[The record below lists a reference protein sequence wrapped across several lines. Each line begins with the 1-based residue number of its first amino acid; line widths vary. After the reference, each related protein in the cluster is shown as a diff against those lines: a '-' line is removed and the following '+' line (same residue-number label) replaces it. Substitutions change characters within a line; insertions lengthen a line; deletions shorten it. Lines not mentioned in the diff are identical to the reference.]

1 MSIDLKG
8 ISSAFIGFALVAT
21 VGGCSNK
28 ASDGG
33 SFALPDTLRVAA
45 LYSPSSYFIY
55 KEEEMGYDYSL
66 VQALGRE
73 KGMALDLTVAHSLAE
88 AVALLDSGIVDVIAH
103 EVPVTAEYR
112 SHGIVYCGPRNT
124 TRQVLVQPLSGR
136 KPEITDVTQLV
147 GRDVYVID
155 KSKYLSRMENL
166 NDELGGGIAI
176 HTVDRDT
183 LIAEDLIEMV
193 SKGEIPL
200 TVVDSDV
207 ALVNKTYY
215 PRLDITMPVSFAQ
228 QSAWAVSESKS
239 WLADSIDAWIT
250 ADKPRREN
258 AALLK
263 RYFELS
269 KTNDFSTREK
279 HPGPSAYD
287 AIFKAHAGEIG
298 WDWRL
303 LSAVC
308 FAESRYDPTVKSW
321 VGAKGIMQVMP
332 ATGKAYGYMPEQ
344 LDDPEVSVAVA
355 VKIIAALE
363 KSLRQRV
370 PDGDERLKFV
380 LAAYNSG
387 VAHIYDAITLA
398 RKAGYDPQRWFGNVE
413 EGLLMKAHPEYYNDP
428 DVKYGYF
435 RGRQTTAYVGE
446 VLRYYEEL
454 KEKVK

>member
-1 MSIDLKG
+1 
-8 ISSAFIGFALVAT
+8 
-21 VGGCSNK
+21 
-28 ASDGG
+28 
-33 SFALPDTLRVAA
+33 
-45 LYSPSSYFIY
+45 
-55 KEEEMGYDYSL
+55 
-66 VQALGRE
+66 
-73 KGMALDLTVAHSLAE
+73 
-88 AVALLDSGIVDVIAH
+88 
-103 EVPVTAEYR
+103 
-112 SHGIVYCGPRNT
+112 
-124 TRQVLVQPLSGR
+124 
-136 KPEITDVTQLV
+136 
-147 GRDVYVID
+147 
-155 KSKYLSRMENL
+155 MENL

-332 ATGKAYGYMPEQ
+332 ATGRAYGYTPEQ

-380 LAAYNSG
+380 LAAYNG
-387 VAHIYDAITLA
+387 GIGHVYDAIRLA
-398 RKAGYDPQRWFGNVE
+398 EKHGMDSRKWDGNVAE
-413 EGLLMKAHPEYYNDP
+413 AALMLANPAHYNDP
-428 DVKYGYF
+428 VVKYGYL
-435 RGRQTTAYVGE
+435 RGRETTDYVARIMRFYDVGKTAIP
-446 VLRYYEEL
+446 V
-454 KEKVK
+454 

>member
-1 MSIDLKG
+1 M
-8 ISSAFIGFALVAT
+8 AT
-21 VGGCSNK
+21 LAGCTSVSTDE
-28 ASDGG
+28 APV
-33 SFALPDTLRVAA
+33 LPDTLRVAA

-55 KEEEMGYDYSL
+55 KEEKMGYDYSL
-66 VQALGRE
+66 VRSLGRE
-73 KGMALDLTVAHSLAE
+73 KGMELVITVAHSLAD
-88 AVALLDSGIVDVIAH
+88 AVELLDSGRVDLIAH

-112 SHGIVYCGPRNT
+112 AHGIVYCGPRNT
-124 TRQVLVQPLSGR
+124 TRQVLVQPLSGG

-147 GRDVYVID
+147 GRDVYVVD

-207 ALVNKTYY
+207 ARVNKTYY
-215 PRLDITMPVSFAQ
+215 PGLDITMPVSFAQ
-228 QSAWAVSESKS
+228 QSVWAVGKDKA
-239 WLADSIDAWIT
+239 WLADSIDAWLT
-250 ADKPRREN
+250 AEKPRRQN

-263 RYFELS
+263 RYFELA
-269 KTNDFSTREK
+269 KTNDFSMREV

-287 AIFKAHAGEIG
+287 DIYRAHAPEIG
-298 WDWRL
+298 WDWRM

-321 VGAKGIMQVMP
+321 AGAKGIMQVMP
-332 ATGKAYGYMPEQ
+332 ATGRAYGYTAEQ
-344 LDDPEVSVAVA
+344 LDDPETSVVVA
-355 VKIIAALE
+355 VKILAVLD
-363 KSLRQRV
+363 KSLKSYV
-370 PDGDERLKFV
+370 PDSEERLKFI

-387 VAHIYDAITLA
+387 VAHIYDAIALA
-398 RKAGYDPQRWFGNVE
+398 RKAGYDPRLWFGNVE

-435 RGRQTTAYVGE
+435 RGRQTTAYVEE

-454 KEKVK
+454 KEKT

>member
-1 MSIDLKG
+1 
-8 ISSAFIGFALVAT
+8 
-21 VGGCSNK
+21 
-28 ASDGG
+28 
-33 SFALPDTLRVAA
+33 
-45 LYSPSSYFIY
+45 
-55 KEEEMGYDYSL
+55 
-66 VQALGRE
+66 
-73 KGMALDLTVAHSLAE
+73 
-88 AVALLDSGIVDVIAH
+88 VALLDSGIVDVIAH

-332 ATGKAYGYMPEQ
+332 ATGRAYGYTPEQ